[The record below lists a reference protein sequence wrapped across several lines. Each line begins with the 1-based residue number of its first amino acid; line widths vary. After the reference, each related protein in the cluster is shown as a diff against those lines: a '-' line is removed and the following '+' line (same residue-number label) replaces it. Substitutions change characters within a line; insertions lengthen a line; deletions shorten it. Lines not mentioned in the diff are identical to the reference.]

1 MTVVGVVEGVFVAV
15 GVVVKVEV
23 GVLLAVTVALD
34 GLVGV
39 NVDVALGVSVEVAV
53 RVNVAVAPGVEVAVD
68 TPWVVITSCG
78 GVAPSR
84 EEKVT
89 PSLLSATSAN
99 VYVPLPLTKEVTLY
113 STHVL
118 VPNAPLLSTTPLNKE
133 G

>member
-1 MTVVGVVEGVFVAV
+1 MTVVVGVVVAV
-15 GVVVKVEV
+15 GVVVKVAV
-23 GVLLAVTVALD
+23 PVAMGV
-34 GLVGV
+34 LVGV
-39 NVDVALGVSVEVAV
+39 VVRVALGVDVEV
-53 RVNVAVAPGVEVAVD
+53 RVNVAVAAGAEVAVE
-68 TPWVVITSCG
+68 TPWVIITSCG

-99 VYVPLPLTKEVTLY
+99 VYVPLPFTKEVTLY

-118 VPNAPLLSTTPLNKE
+118 VPNAPLLSTTPLNKA

>member
-1 MTVVGVVEGVFVAV
+1 VTV
-15 GVVVKVEV
+15 GVVVKVDV
-23 GVLLAVTVALD
+23 GVLLAVDTLVAVPVAV
-34 GLVGV
+34 GVFGGV

-53 RVNVAVAPGVEVAVD
+53 RVNVAVAADVEVAVD